1 MRALGVFVLVL
12 QMKVMEWKREVILVL
27 FYKLVDHGLEL
38 LLLLEKMK
46 KAREREREGVW
57 E

>member
-27 FYKLVDHGLEL
+27 FYKLVDHRLEL
-38 LLLLEKMK
+38 LLLLLLAVAEP
-46 KAREREREGVW
+46 GF
-57 E
+57 